1 MTLRA
6 SARCCAGTFRV
17 RHQEGLGGTVLDARR
32 MSTSTG
38 AYGLAAPTRKKSS
51 RKVIPRNFLGSAAVA
66 AMVLGCAWTVYSNV
80 FGASIYPS
88 VNSAAFDAPVVKNS
102 SMVAARPARP
112 ALNEVFAALPQPAPK
127 ISAPETVSPSIM
139 FNERF
144 AASAPQGDTLRPS
157 ERQLQATQM
166 AEVSPVEV

>member
-6 SARCCAGTFRV
+6 SARRCAGTFRV

-38 AYGLAAPTRKKSS
+38 AYGLAAPTRKKPS

-66 AMVLGCAWTVYSNV
+66 GLVLGCAWTVYSNV

-88 VNSAAFDAPVVKNS
+88 VNSAAFEAPVVK
-102 SMVAARPARP
+102 RPAVAVRSTQP
-112 ALNEVFAALPQPAPK
+112 AFNDVFAALADPAPV
-127 ISAPETVSPSIM
+127 ISKPETVAAITPFM
-139 FNERF
+139 FNER
-144 AASAPQGDTLRPS
+144 
-157 ERQLQATQM
+157 
-166 AEVSPVEV
+166 